1 MKYTPLVVILA
12 VAMILIAGIVV
23 DGDGKTQTVQQS
35 LTIAEGAARAGTNAA
50 TGEAINGDV
59 FTLNQAAAVAAAKNY
74 IAASGATGEVH
85 VEGDQVVVTI
95 RLTYIPKV
103 LGDFGFAPIP
113 VQASASAKLVDRN

>member
-12 VAMILIAGIVV
+12 VAMILIAGVVV

-50 TGEAINGDV
+50 TGDAINGDA
-59 FTLNQAAAVAAAKNY
+59 FTLDQAAAVAAAKNY
-74 IAASGATGEVH
+74 IAAAGATGEVH
-85 VEGDQVVVTI
+85 VEADQVVVTVH
-95 RLTYIPKV
+95 LTYIPKV
-103 LGDFGFAPIP
+103 LGDFGFGPIP